1 MTTSK
6 GLHNVDKD
14 RSVCL
19 NVQQSCYADFMASPG
34 GTQEMEQQGTF
45 IKQGSW
51 LSLPENEPREEN
63 VSSIFDLISGK
74 TTLENANF
82 IVSSPSLQSVTGIL

>member
-1 MTTSK
+1 
-6 GLHNVDKD
+6 
-14 RSVCL
+14 
-19 NVQQSCYADFMASPG
+19 MASPG

-45 IKQGSW
+45 IKEGSW

-82 IVSSPSLQSVTGIL
+82 IVYSPSLQSVTGIL